1 MIATPTLELL
11 LLAGRAIFLVFSFV
25 IAAVTFTA
33 WRRATQA
40 QSAQILAQARAV
52 TERLT
57 ALEARFDETRR
68 SITQLT
74 ERVERQTPASAA
86 AAPPY
91 QIAIRLARSGASR
104 EELMRS
110 CGLSQGEAELV
121 QRLHGAAA
129 SASG

>member
-1 MIATPTLELL
+1 MTATPNLELL

-40 QSAQILAQARAV
+40 QSAQMLAQARAV

-57 ALEARFDETRR
+57 SLEARFDATRR
-68 SITQLT
+68 SITQLS
-74 ERVERQTPASAA
+74 ERVERQTPASTA

-91 QIAIRLARSGASR
+91 HIAIRLARSGASR
-104 EELMRS
+104 EEIMR

-129 SASG
+129 SATA